1 MLKLTS
7 SLIVAVL
14 TVGLLWF
21 NFSRHE
27 EVWHDTWRSDD
38 ITGYQ
43 FQEAPDYFK
52 HLENRKIAVLVI
64 QEVLILA
71 SGFLILRGLRK
82 DQ

>member
-1 MLKLTS
+1 MPKLTPP
-7 SLIVAVL
+7 LIVAVL

-27 EVWHDTWRSDD
+27 EIWHDAWRSDNL
-38 ITGYQ
+38 TGYN

-64 QEVLILA
+64 QESLILV
-71 SGFLILRGLRK
+71 SGLLVLKGLKK